1 MTMDDLV
8 THNRCLIILSE
19 KSSGS
24 SALLNR
30 LLRLPQVQGIA
41 WTQHF
46 EGESLYWTKAASILD
61 RPQVKLHRSEVPIP
75 RERARRELIDF
86 LGRNLGGYAP
96 PASDQELVFEGWR
109 ALCRRFGPVFC
120 EKSPHHLV
128 QRSALELILEC
139 QQRQPDIEF
148 LLIGLVRNPM
158 DTIYSQFIR
167 WGARPER
174 LQHQWQL
181 AYENLLAL
189 KERCGEHLIVLRYE
203 DIVASEEKSRAS
215 AEVLRRASRARR
227 SDHLS
232 RRLARQVAT
241 GPAVRLR
248 ARRRRDRAGA
258 ALRLPRGRAAQSGAA
273 RLAGDPRARLPGAC
287 RQERRPAD
295 DRAERRGTCRKVE
308 NC

>member
-30 LLRLPQVQGIA
+30 LLRLPKVQGIA
-41 WTQHF
+41 WTRHF

-61 RPQVKLHRSEVPIP
+61 RQQVKLHRSEVPIP

-203 DIVASEEKSRAS
+203 DIVASEESLAP
-215 AEVLRRASRARR
+215 VLRFCG
-227 SDHLS
+227 
-232 RRLARQVAT
+232 
-241 GPAVRLR
+241 GPAQR
-248 ARRRRDRAGA
+248 AAPTTFHGGSLAKWRRDRRFGFVLADEVTA
-258 ALRLPRGRAAQSGAA
+258 LALRYGYREDELRNQERPGWPAIRELACLAHVVRSAA
-273 RLAGDPRARLPGAC
+273 RRMIA
-287 RQERRPAD
+287 Q
-295 DRAERRGTCRKVE
+295 RGGESVVK
-308 NC
+308 